1 MGGVLWVF
9 SHQAL
14 FLLPPF
20 LQKKEELSKRSW
32 RIGLV
37 EPHSLLLIH
46 TWFKQEGTWS
56 NLGILPLIYALMT
69 LG

>member
-20 LQKKEELSKRSW
+20 LQKKRAFKEKLW

-37 EPHSLLLIH
+37 EPHSLPLIH
-46 TWFKQEGTWS
+46 AWFKQEVKNGRIWAS
-56 NLGILPLIYALMT
+56 CH
-69 LG
+69 